1 MTKQKTTNTK
11 RRSTKQRGNGEGTV
25 YQTGTKWRWQVT
37 LGYRTN
43 GSRITASGTA
53 PTKSA
58 ASAALARA
66 RADHSRG
73 LLAET
78 SEITVA
84 EYAEMWL
91 GRHIHVSPRTIA
103 LYRQELGYAIE
114 HIGTMRVKDVRAPHL
129 KDLVTALAKRKMD
142 GGRGKNRT
150 MASRTQGKVLMR
162 LRSLFKEAVS
172 DQIIYVNP
180 MDGIRRQKGNTPEAV
195 GKALDFEQ
203 ASRFRELGEE
213 LHALGLCRLW
223 PALFTALSIGLRRGE
238 VMGLKWDC
246 VDFDRGVIQI
256 RRQLVQGKEGIK
268 LENELKTKAS
278 RRDIYMP
285 DSLRFALLAHQ
296 EHQRVER
303 ELAGTDWI
311 DTGAVFTTE
320 LGNWVWPDNLNR
332 ALDLLVSWSKPGKG
346 KAGQGGLG
354 AAKLARLHNLV
365 DENRPLPDL
374 TPHDLRHTFATLS
387 LRMKVPVE
395 VVSKKLGHARVSIT
409 MDIYRHVLDS
419 EQREHVVDVFTFAA
433 IPSPVQTSQISLLN

>member
-1 MTKQKTTNTK
+1 MTKQKTTDRTK
-11 RRSTKQRGNGEGTV
+11 RSTKQRGNGEGTV

-37 LGYRTN
+37 LGYRAN

-53 PTKSA
+53 ATKSA

-73 LLAET
+73 LLAEA
-78 SEITVA
+78 SEVTVA
-84 EYAEMWL
+84 RYAETWL
-91 GRHIHVSPRTIA
+91 ARHIHVNPRTIE
-103 LYRQELGYAIE
+103 LYRQELGYALE
-114 HIGTMRVKDVRAPHL
+114 YLGNMRVRDVRAPHI
-129 KDLVTALAKRKMD
+129 KDLITALARRKMN
-142 GGRGKNRT
+142 GGRGLKRT

-162 LRSLFKEAVS
+162 LRTLFKEAVS
-172 DQIIYVNP
+172 DQIIYASP
-180 MDGIRRQKGNTPEAV
+180 MDGIRRQKGSAPETV
-195 GKALDFEQ
+195 GQALDFEQ
-203 ASRFRELGEE
+203 AARFRELGEE

-238 VMGLKWDC
+238 VMGLRWDC
-246 VDFDRGVIQI
+246 VDFDRGVIRI
-256 RRQLVQGKEGIK
+256 RRQLVQGKDGMK

-285 DSLRFALLAHQ
+285 DSLRSALLAHQ
-296 EHQRVER
+296 ERQLVER
-303 ELAGTDWI
+303 ELAGKDWL

-332 ALDLLVSWSKPGKG
+332 ALDLLVAWSKPGKG

-354 AAKLARLHNLV
+354 AAKLARLHALA
-365 DENRPLPDL
+365 DEDRPLPDL
-374 TPHDLRHTFATLS
+374 TPHDLRHTFATLT

-419 EQREHVVDVFTFAA
+419 EQREHVVDVFSPTT
-433 IPSPVQTSQISLLN
+433 IPTSVQTSQISLLN